1 VATRRHEQN
10 QTTTPEIRTMS
21 TERIIREAN
30 NAIDAALDRIQTQ
43 QTIIEALRRK
53 NRELEDENRELR
65 FRIRLGEYEH

>member
-1 VATRRHEQN
+1 
-10 QTTTPEIRTMS
+10 MS

-43 QTIIEALRRK
+43 QTIIETLRRK

-65 FRIRLGEYEH
+65 FRIRLGEHEH